1 MKERILFFV
10 EKAKS
15 IYRKQRAKFIGIH
28 WYKYSD
34 KNAITINN
42 NSFKIISNYAE
53 FADFIRRHSMNDKI
67 IYKER
72 FSLGDKFV
80 CLFNDEAILC
90 YGWLCMRNCFYV
102 AEIEK
107 NVVNDGQV
115 ILYACVTPEQFRNK
129 GLYSEL
135 LIKVGE
141 YYASV
146 PLDVFVFAS
155 KNNKPSIKALEN
167 VGFEKIT
174 YKIIK

>member
-1 MKERILFFV
+1 MKKRVLFFI

-15 IYRKQRAKFIGIH
+15 IFRKQRAKFIGIH
-28 WYKYSD
+28 WYKYAG
-34 KNAITINN
+34 KNVIAKSNN
-42 NSFKIISNYAE
+42 PFKIIANYDE
-53 FADFIRRHSMNDKI
+53 FKDFIRRHSMNDKI

-80 CLFNDEAILC
+80 CLFNDEAILT

-107 NVVNDGQV
+107 KIVNDGQV
-115 ILYACVTPEQFRNK
+115 ILYDCVTPEQFRNR

-135 LIKVGE
+135 LIKVGAH
-141 YYASV
+141 YASV
-146 PLDVFVFAS
+146 PLDVFVFAL
-155 KNNKPSIKALEN
+155 KNNKPSVRALEK
-167 VGFEKIT
+167 VGFEKTT